1 MMLFCPLFLIKWLWI
16 IALLM
21 SQVIDVKKIHQCTF
35 YLKKMCTRNSS
46 SLPPSLPIIKYLSKS
61 KPKNAWHS
69 YILRCY
75 VIWCVLCIYL
85 VVHTLQQYR
94 GSLNSPKSKRQF
106 QYWVVSFW
114 SQNNQYYIVKLVR
127 LLAKVWF
134 SALTRF
140 KQHTNSAIQSQYT
153 WFG

>member
-1 MMLFCPLFLIKWLWI
+1 MHYWCQKWLTLRKTINVHFIW
-16 IALLM
+16 
-21 SQVIDVKKIHQCTF
+21 
-35 YLKKMCTRNSS
+35 KKMCTRNSS

-114 SQNNQYYIVKLVR
+114 SQKKLVR

-153 WFG
+153 RFG

>member
-1 MMLFCPLFLIKWLWI
+1 MHYWCHKWLTLRKSINVHFIW
-16 IALLM
+16 
-21 SQVIDVKKIHQCTF
+21 KKCAQEI
-35 YLKKMCTRNSS
+35 
-46 SLPPSLPIIKYLSKS
+46 LPPSLPIIKYLSKS

-75 VIWCVLCIYL
+75 VIWCVLCIDL

-134 SALTRF
+134 SALTIF

-153 WFG
+153 RFGSTIRGPPIVVSNSP